1 MKKEVVLAIIVGFSL
16 GLIITLGI
24 YTARR
29 ALRRQT
35 PLTSPPETSASPS
48 PTPSHGLTIT
58 SPTEEALLDQ
68 DKVILQGLTTPNSL
82 VTVITPQDNLI
93 VTANSAGEFQT
104 QISLVGGVNQLQIV
118 ALTPDGQR
126 AETSLTLTYSTVIIE
141 P

>member
-35 PLTSPPETSASPS
+35 PVTSSPQASASPS

-58 SPTEEALLDQ
+58 SPAEEALLDQ
-68 DKVILQGLTTPNSL
+68 DKVILQGMTTPNSL

-93 VTANSAGEFQT
+93 VTANSTGEFQT
-104 QISLVGGVNQLQIV
+104 QVSLVGGVNQLQIV

-126 AETSLTLTYSTVIIE
+126 AETSLTLTYSTATIE